1 MKRVLIYF
9 SEFNRAL
16 GGGEVTPL
24 SFIAELQ
31 KSCEVTLALNWR
43 SDVAHA
49 AETLKFPVDLDK
61 LKIEYVKPASPFL
74 QKLDAVLPFY
84 RTHRLKQLAKKADIC
99 ISTVN
104 MFDFGKPA
112 HHFVFL
118 LRQFGD
124 NAFSDYLNGRPPL
137 EGMAQLRRKL
147 RTFLAETL
155 LRPLLGMRS
164 TRKILADPRERI
176 YPNSRYVEKLM
187 RSFYGEFNSC
197 VFYPPTVFEFPE
209 LPQERDELKIVVL
222 GHLFPEKRLLDIIEM
237 TERARE
243 LSGKELKL
251 ELAGPRVISSY
262 VEQLEA
268 LAAQKSWLKL
278 VGPRYGEEK
287 AAFLLSGSFA
297 VHAERDETFGIA
309 VTEYLKA
316 GVIPVVPDAG
326 GPCEIV
332 DDPDLAWHTVEQ
344 GAQILARLVA
354 DETFRREKRAH
365 CAERARRFTR
375 EAYLASQHEL
385 LTRIL
390 NDEERK
396 TAP

>member
-31 KSCEVTLALNWR
+31 KNCEVTLALNWR

-61 LKIEYVKPASPFL
+61 LEIEYVKPASRFL

-84 RTHRLKQLAKKADIC
+84 RTRRLKQLAKKADIC

-124 NAFSDYLNGRPPL
+124 NGFIDYLNGRPPL
-137 EGMAQLRRKL
+137 EGLARFRRQL
-147 RTFLAETL
+147 RTFFAETL

-176 YPNSRYVEKLM
+176 YPNSHYVEQLM
-187 RSFYGEFNSC
+187 RSFYGEFNGC

-209 LPQERDELKIVVL
+209 KTQERDALKVVVL
-222 GHLFPEKRLLDIIEM
+222 GHLFPEKRILDIIDL
-237 TERARE
+237 TEHARK
-243 LSGKELKL
+243 LSGKDLKL
-251 ELAGPRVISSY
+251 ELAGPLSHSAY
-262 VEQLEA
+262 VMQIRA
-268 LAAQKSWLKL
+268 VAARKDWLRL

-297 VHAERDETFGIA
+297 VHAERDESFGIA

-316 GVIPVVPDAG
+316 GIIPVVPDEG
-326 GPCEIV
+326 GTCEIV
-332 DDPDLAWHTVEQ
+332 DDPDLSWHTLAE
-344 GAQILARLVA
+344 GARILARLVSDA
-354 DETFRREKRAH
+354 SFREERRRH
-365 CAERARRFTR
+365 CAERAQRFTR
-375 EAYLASQHEL
+375 QAYLASQHEL

-390 NDEERK
+390 NDEGRNTTE
-396 TAP
+396 

>member
-9 SEFNRAL
+9 SEFDRAL

-61 LKIEYVKPASPFL
+61 LKVEYVKPASPFL

-84 RTHRLKQLAKKADIC
+84 RTRRLKQLAKQADIC

-124 NAFSDYLNGRPPL
+124 NGFIDYLNGRPPL
-137 EGMAQLRRKL
+137 KGLARVRRKL
-147 RTFLAETL
+147 RTFFAETL

-176 YPNSRYVEKLM
+176 YPNSHYVEKLM

-209 LPQERDELKIVVL
+209 LPQERDGLKIVVL
-222 GHLFPEKRLLDIIEM
+222 GHLFPEKRLLDIID
-237 TERARE
+237 R
-243 LSGKELKL
+243 
-251 ELAGPRVISSY
+251 
-262 VEQLEA
+262 
-268 LAAQKSWLKL
+268 KS
-278 VGPRYGEEK
+278 
-287 AAFLLSGSFA
+287 
-297 VHAERDETFGIA
+297 
-309 VTEYLKA
+309 
-316 GVIPVVPDAG
+316 VV
-326 GPCEIV
+326 
-332 DDPDLAWHTVEQ
+332 
-344 GAQILARLVA
+344 
-354 DETFRREKRAH
+354 
-365 CAERARRFTR
+365 
-375 EAYLASQHEL
+375 
-385 LTRIL
+385 
-390 NDEERK
+390 
-396 TAP
+396 

>member
-49 AETLKFPVDLDK
+49 AKTLDFSIDFGR
-61 LKIEYVKPASPFL
+61 LKIEYVKPASRFL
-74 QKLDAVLPFY
+74 QKLDAILPFY
-84 RTHRLKQLAKKADIC
+84 RTRRLKQLAKKADIC

-137 EGMAQLRRKL
+137 RGAALFRRKL
-147 RTFLAETL
+147 RTFLAESL

-176 YPNSRYVEKLM
+176 YPNSHYVEQLM
-187 RSFYGEFNSC
+187 RSFYGEFNSR

-209 LPQERDELKIVVL
+209 TPQERDELKIVVL
-222 GHLFPEKRLLDIIEM
+222 GHIFPEKRILDIITM

-251 ELAGPRVISSY
+251 ELAGPLVISSY
-262 VEQLEA
+262 VEKIQA
-268 LAAQKSWLKL
+268 LAAEKSWLRL

-297 VHAERDETFGIA
+297 VHAERDEAFGIA

-316 GVIPVVPDAG
+316 GIIPVVPDEG
-326 GPCEIV
+326 GPRELV
-332 DDPDLAWHTVEQ
+332 DDPDLLWHTVEQ
-344 GAQILARLVA
+344 GAAILARLVS
-354 DETFRREKRAH
+354 DETFRREKREH

-375 EAYLASQHEL
+375 QAYLASQHEL
-385 LTRIL
+385 LTKIL
-390 NDEERK
+390 NDAERE
-396 TAP
+396 TP

>member
-31 KSCEVTLALNWR
+31 KNCEVTLALNWR

-61 LKIEYVKPASPFL
+61 LKIEYVKPASRFL

-84 RTHRLKQLAKKADIC
+84 RTRRLKQLAKKADIC

-124 NAFSDYLNGRPPL
+124 NGFIDYLNGRPPL
-137 EGMAQLRRKL
+137 GGAARFRRKL
-147 RTFLAETL
+147 RTLFAETL

-176 YPNSRYVEKLM
+176 YPNSHYVEQLM
-187 RSFYGEFNSC
+187 RSFYGEFNCC

-209 LPQERDELKIVVL
+209 KPQERDALKVVVL
-222 GHLFPEKRLLDIIEM
+222 GHLFPEKRILDIITM
-237 TERARE
+237 TDRARK
-243 LSGKELKL
+243 LSGKDLKL
-251 ELAGPRVISSY
+251 ELAGPLSNSAY
-262 VEQLEA
+262 VMWIKA
-268 LAAQKSWLKL
+268 MAARRDWIRL

-297 VHAERDETFGIA
+297 LHAERDESFGIA

-316 GVIPVVPDAG
+316 GVIPVVPDEG

-332 DDPDLAWHTVEQ
+332 DDPGLAWHTLEE
-344 GAQILARLVA
+344 GAQILARLVSDA
-354 DETFRREKRAH
+354 SFREEKRRH
-365 CAERARRFTR
+365 CAERARRFSR
-375 EAYLASQHEL
+375 QAYLASQHEL

-390 NDEERK
+390 DDAERE
-396 TAP
+396 TP

>member
-61 LKIEYVKPASPFL
+61 LKVEYVKPASPFL

-84 RTHRLKQLAKKADIC
+84 RTRRLKQLAKQADIC

-124 NAFSDYLNGRPPL
+124 NGFIDYLNGRPPL
-137 EGMAQLRRKL
+137 KGLARARRKL
-147 RTFLAETL
+147 RTFFAETL

-176 YPNSRYVEKLM
+176 YPNSHYVEKLM

-262 VEQLEA
+262 VEKLEA

-278 VGPRYGEEK
+278 VGPRYGGEK

-316 GVIPVVPDAG
+316 GVIPVVPDEG

-332 DDPDLAWHTVEQ
+332 DDPDLAWHTVEE
-344 GAQILARLVA
+344 GAQILARLVS

-365 CAERARRFTR
+365 CADRARRFTR
-375 EAYLASQHEL
+375 DAYLASQHEL

-390 NDEERK
+390 NDEERE

>member
-49 AETLKFPVDLDK
+49 AETLNFPIDLEK
-61 LKIEYVKPASPFL
+61 LRIEYVKPANSVL
-74 QKLDAVLPFY
+74 RKLDAVLPFY

-124 NAFSDYLNGRPPL
+124 NGFIDYLNGRPPL
-137 EGMAQLRRKL
+137 RGLARLRRQL
-147 RTFLAETL
+147 RTFFAETL

-176 YPNSRYVEKLM
+176 YPNSHYVEKLM
-187 RSFYGEFNSC
+187 HSFYGEFKGC

-209 LPQERDELKIVVL
+209 KTQERDALKVVVL
-222 GHLFPEKRLLDIIEM
+222 GHLFPEKRILDIITM
-237 TERARE
+237 TDRARV

-251 ELAGPRVISSY
+251 ELAGPLNHSAY
-262 VEQLEA
+262 VMLIRA
-268 LAAQKSWLKL
+268 IAARRNWVRI
-278 VGPRYGEEK
+278 VGPRYGKEK

-297 VHAERDETFGIA
+297 VHAERDEAFGIA

-316 GVIPVVPDAG
+316 GIIPVVPDEG

-332 DDPDLAWHTVEQ
+332 DDPELAWHTVEE
-344 GAQILARLVA
+344 GARILARLVSDTA
-354 DETFRREKRAH
+354 FRDAKREH

-375 EAYLASQHEL
+375 QAYLASQHEL

-390 NDEERK
+390 NDGERD

>member
-49 AETLKFPVDLDK
+49 AKTLDFPIDFSR
-61 LKIEYVKPASPFL
+61 LKIEYVKPASRIL
-74 QKLDAVLPFY
+74 QKLDAILPFY
-84 RTHRLKQLAKKADIC
+84 RTRRLKQLAKKADIR

-124 NAFSDYLNGRPPL
+124 NAFGDYLNGRPPL
-137 EGMAQLRRKL
+137 RGAARFRRKL
-147 RTFLAETL
+147 RTFLAESL

-176 YPNSRYVEKLM
+176 YPNSHYVEQLM
-187 RSFYGEFNSC
+187 RSFYGEFNSR

-209 LPQERDELKIVVL
+209 TPHERDELKIVVL
-222 GHLFPEKRLLDIIEM
+222 GHIFPEKRILDIITM

-251 ELAGPRVISSY
+251 ELAGPLVISSY
-262 VEQLEA
+262 VEKIQA
-268 LAAQKSWLKL
+268 LAAEKSWLRL

-297 VHAERDETFGIA
+297 VHAERDEAFGIA

-316 GVIPVVPDAG
+316 GIIPVVPDEG
-326 GPCEIV
+326 GPRELV
-332 DDPDLAWHTVEQ
+332 DDPDLLWHTVEQ
-344 GAQILARLVA
+344 GAAILARLVS
-354 DETFRREKRAH
+354 DETFRREKREH

-375 EAYLASQHEL
+375 QAYLASQHEL
-385 LTRIL
+385 LTKIL
-390 NDEERK
+390 NDAERE
-396 TAP
+396 TP

>member
-49 AETLKFPVDLDK
+49 AETLKFPVDLDR
-61 LKIEYVKPASPFL
+61 LKVEYVKPANPFL

-84 RTHRLKQLAKKADIC
+84 RTRRLKQLARQADIC

-124 NAFSDYLNGRPPL
+124 NGFIDYLNGRPPL
-137 EGMAQLRRKL
+137 KGLARVRRKL
-147 RTFLAETL
+147 RTFFAETL

-176 YPNSRYVEKLM
+176 YPNSHYVEKLM
-187 RSFYGEFNSC
+187 RSFYGKFNSC

-262 VEQLEA
+262 VEKLEA

-316 GVIPVVPDAG
+316 GVIPVVPDEG

-332 DDPDLAWHTVEQ
+332 DDPDLAWHTVEE
-344 GAQILARLVA
+344 GAQILARLVS
-354 DETFRREKRAH
+354 DETFRCEKRAH
-365 CAERARRFTR
+365 CADRARRFTR
-375 EAYLASQHEL
+375 DAYLASQHEL

>member
-9 SEFNRAL
+9 SEFNHAL

-49 AETLKFPVDLDK
+49 AKTLNFPVDLEK
-61 LKIEYVKPASPFL
+61 LRIEYVKPASSFL

-84 RTHRLKQLAKKADIC
+84 RTRRLKQLAKKADIC

-124 NAFSDYLNGRPPL
+124 NGFIDYLNGRPPL
-137 EGMAQLRRKL
+137 RGTARFRRKL
-147 RTFLAETL
+147 RTFFAETL

-176 YPNSRYVEKLM
+176 YPNSRYVEQLM

-209 LPQERDELKIVVL
+209 AAPERDELKIVVL
-222 GHLFPEKRLLDIIEM
+222 GHIFPEKRILDIIQM
-237 TERARE
+237 TDRARK
-243 LSGKELKL
+243 LSGKDLKL
-251 ELAGPRVISSY
+251 ELAGPLVVSSY
-262 VEQLEA
+262 VMQINA
-268 LAAQKSWLKL
+268 IAARKDWLSV

-297 VHAERDETFGIA
+297 IHAERDEAFGIA

-316 GVIPVVPDAG
+316 GVIPVVPDEG

-332 DDPDLAWHTVEQ
+332 DDPELTWHTLEE
-344 GAQILARLVA
+344 GAQILARLVSDA
-354 DETFRREKRAH
+354 SFREEKRRH
-365 CAERARRFTR
+365 CAGRARRFTR
-375 EAYLASQHEL
+375 QAYLESQHEL
-385 LTRIL
+385 LTKIL
-390 NDEERK
+390 NDEERV
-396 TAP
+396 TAK